1 MKLRRIPVV
10 GLVLTLL
17 LLPGVLLATTVRPPS
32 FESLVSQADYV
43 VRAKVTAVTSQW
55 QVDGANT
62 HIMTSVT
69 LAVSDVIKGTP
80 PQPLVLQMLGGT
92 VDGVTMRVEGAPR
105 FNVGDENI
113 FFIHGNGTQFT
124 PLVGLMYG
132 SFPILADTKTGNT
145 YVLRSNGMPL
155 YSEQDVALPMSKV
168 SAVKEQKAG
177 AKPMS
182 PEAFSAKIRNS
193 ANTPLSHATQE
204 N

>member
-1 MKLRRIPVV
+1 MTVW

-17 LLPGVLLATTVRPPS
+17 VLPLALRATTVNAPQ
-32 FESLVSQADYV
+32 FDDLVSQADYV
-43 VRAKVTAVTSQW
+43 VRAKVTAVASEW
-55 QVDGANT
+55 QTDGDNT
-62 HIMTSVT
+62 HIITKVT

-105 FNVGDENI
+105 FNVGEEHI

-124 PLVGLMYG
+124 PLVALMYG
-132 SFPILADTKTGNT
+132 SYPVFADTKTGNT

-155 YSEQDVALPMSKV
+155 YSEQDVSLPMSK
-168 SAVKEQKAG
+168 AGAKAQNAG

-182 PEAFSAKIRNS
+182 PEAFASKIRNS
-193 ANTPLSHATQE
+193 VNTSSSHANQQ

>member
-1 MKLRRIPVV
+1 MPFW

-17 LLPGVLLATTVRPPS
+17 LLPLSLRATVVSPPQ
-32 FESLVSQADYV
+32 FDDLVGQADYV
-43 VRAKVTAVTSQW
+43 VRAKVTAVTSEW
-55 QVDGANT
+55 QTDGDNT
-62 HIMTSVT
+62 HIITKVT

-105 FNVGDENI
+105 FNVGEENI

-124 PLVGLMYG
+124 PLVALMYG
-132 SFPILADTKTGNT
+132 SYPVFADSKTGNT
-145 YVLRSNGMPL
+145 YMLRSNGMPL
-155 YSEQDVALPMSKV
+155 YSEQDVSLPMNKLNYSK
-168 SAVKEQKAG
+168 AQPAG

-182 PEAFSAKIRNS
+182 PEAFSSKIRNS
-193 ANTPLSHATQE
+193 VNTSITRANQQ